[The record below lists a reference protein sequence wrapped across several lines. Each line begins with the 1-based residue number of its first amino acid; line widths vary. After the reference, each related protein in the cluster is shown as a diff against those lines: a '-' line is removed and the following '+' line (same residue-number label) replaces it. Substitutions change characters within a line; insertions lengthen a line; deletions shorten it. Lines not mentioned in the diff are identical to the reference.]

1 MTEEEELK
9 LPPKFISVHP
19 LAAKKGS
26 HYSCV
31 ICGSDAAYM
40 CKLCRSCYCC
50 REHLLL
56 DDLACHAILCERQA
70 AILEILSLPL
80 ATQARPETAA
90 RLYALRDECRRVAY
104 LESRRHVLD
113 CHHELALPAAERSLH
128 FAREV
133 HGPNSV
139 DLVPPLL
146 ALADVATVAGA
157 KEAVGYVSR
166 AAFLLQEEVQRIR
179 AQIRGDLSRTVSKN
193 LENLRALNP
202 EIIVD
207 QLEDERRRKAAL
219 AGWSPARQSGPGA
232 PAGPET
238 LTKTPIEQLQEFEL
252 EDALR
257 DEVYRSRGGAN
268 LGYMTSKF
276 WSSSTKVLVFQEDY
290 GEALRAAAK
299 ALYFATLSC
308 GVQSLQTAL
317 CLYQL
322 VQLGQLSG
330 RFTVAQRVDG
340 LGRAQ
345 DIFRTS
351 LLTYYAPLVI
361 QVAQL
366 VEDRKLQF
374 AYDAPALRD
383 LVADYN
389 QAEAMREEDRL
400 SFRAD
405 VKEATKRAMESVPV
419 LEAQF
424 GADSPQYAECAVV
437 IGVAL
442 QCICDQDADK
452 WDGNAR
458 AACARLEAAGGTGRM
473 LAHVYRLLYGW

>member
-31 ICGSDAAYM
+31 ICRSDAAYM
-40 CKLCRSCYCC
+40 CKICRSCYCC

-179 AQIRGDLSRTVSKN
+179 GEIRSDLGRTVAHN

-207 QLEDERRRKAAL
+207 
-219 AGWSPARQSGPGA
+219 
-232 PAGPET
+232 
-238 LTKTPIEQLQEFEL
+238 
-252 EDALR
+252 
-257 DEVYRSRGGAN
+257 
-268 LGYMTSKF
+268 
-276 WSSSTKVLVFQEDY
+276 
-290 GEALRAAAK
+290 
-299 ALYFATLSC
+299 
-308 GVQSLQTAL
+308 
-317 CLYQL
+317 
-322 VQLGQLSG
+322 
-330 RFTVAQRVDG
+330 
-340 LGRAQ
+340 
-345 DIFRTS
+345 
-351 LLTYYAPLVI
+351 
-361 QVAQL
+361 
-366 VEDRKLQF
+366 
-374 AYDAPALRD
+374 
-383 LVADYN
+383 
-389 QAEAMREEDRL
+389 
-400 SFRAD
+400 
-405 VKEATKRAMESVPV
+405 
-419 LEAQF
+419 
-424 GADSPQYAECAVV
+424 
-437 IGVAL
+437 
-442 QCICDQDADK
+442 
-452 WDGNAR
+452 
-458 AACARLEAAGGTGRM
+458 
-473 LAHVYRLLYGW
+473 

>member
-56 DDLACHAILCERQA
+56 HDLACHAILCERQA

-179 AQIRGDLSRTVSKN
+179 GEIRGDLGRTVARN

-207 QLEDERRRKAAL
+207 QLEDERRRKATL
-219 AGWSPARQSGPGA
+219 AGWSPARQQGA
-232 PAGPET
+232 PAAGPEP
-238 LTKTPIEQLQEFEL
+238 LTKTPLEQLLELDL

-290 GEALRAAAK
+290 GGALRAAAK

-330 RFTVAQRVDG
+330 RFTQAQQVDG

-419 LEAQF
+419 LEKQF
-424 GADSPQYAECAVV
+424 GLDSVQYAECAAL

-458 AACARLEAAGGTGRM
+458 GACARLEAGGGTGKM